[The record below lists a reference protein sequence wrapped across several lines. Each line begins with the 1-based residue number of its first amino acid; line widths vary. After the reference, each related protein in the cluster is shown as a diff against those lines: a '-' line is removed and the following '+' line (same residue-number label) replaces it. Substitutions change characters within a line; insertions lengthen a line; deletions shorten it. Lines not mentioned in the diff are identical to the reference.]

1 MKMARFNGYPI
12 TLQTS
17 LSADECHMRLVD
29 EFYGVRRYR
38 GWQAMSDK
46 RLAGWQAG
54 AGFEICLWPLHSTL
68 SSPIA
73 READTS
79 RSCRLRIRQG
89 TDGAV
94 ISGRYSY
101 AYGEGLLLK
110 IVLGVI
116 FGIIVGTMFVV
127 AGIILA
133 FRDVAAL
140 LLAVFGGVIL
150 AVCIWLIADSSDGGF
165 PQESDYI
172 VRYLARVLEAQPI
185 EVLNPRPSASRTK
198 Y

>member
-1 MKMARFNGYPI
+1 
-12 TLQTS
+12 
-17 LSADECHMRLVD
+17 
-29 EFYGVRRYR
+29 
-38 GWQAMSDK
+38 MS
-46 RLAGWQAG
+46 
-54 AGFEICLWPLHSTL
+54 
-68 SSPIA
+68 
-73 READTS
+73 
-79 RSCRLRIRQG
+79 
-89 TDGAV
+89 
-94 ISGRYSY
+94 
-101 AYGEGLLLK
+101 GLLSML
-110 IVLGVI
+110 VPLETLPGWPPAPNPSLLHALGVI